1 MGKSILFDVYNKATD
16 LNKEEF
22 LDAIDSKLEVK
33 NKFRKVIYDYSWLE
47 KMEDTMYY
55 LDNIMRNPKKFIINE
70 EEVVKIEKA
79 RKVTVESIRH
89 LTQHTSYIQEFDQK
103 SGEVKP
109 SKILNINKEE
119 DYDMYEN
126 RFIYTL
132 LVNMKMFIARVSGD
146 CINGSNMVSNKNIKY
161 SAVTKIN
168 SEKVGIDINLNAT
181 DSKGLNPS
189 SKNGLSIA
197 QRIDKVNLQI
207 ANCMNSDLIKKLEK
221 AHVTFV
227 RSPIKRT
234 NVILKNPNFQK
245 AMELWTFL
253 ESYDFNNVIEE
264 NVDDEYE
271 DVSTFRDTMNDS
283 FLLDYLVMNEMLN
296 NGNSKY
302 DDGEVSKYYINKIIK
317 TFVDNNN
324 DFNEDDF
331 VKMLRDEFREIR
343 RVKDIKL
350 NRIRRI
356 YQKDL
361 NNYKKIVQNCVNILG
376 NQNGIIIKN

>member
-1 MGKSILFDVYNKATD
+1 MGKLSLFEIYNNTSLED
-16 LNKEEF
+16 REDF
-22 LDAIDSKLEVK
+22 LDGIDSKLEVK
-33 NKFRKVIYDYSWLE
+33 NQFRKVIYDYSWLE

-89 LTQHTSYIQEFDQK
+89 LTQHTSYIQEFDQVT
-103 SGEVKP
+103 GEVKP

-146 CINGSNMVSNKNIKY
+146 CINGSNMNSVKNIKY

-168 SEKVGIDINLNAT
+168 SERVGIDISLNAI
-181 DSKGLNPS
+181 DNRNLSPS
-189 SKNGLSIA
+189 SNGGLSIS
-197 QRIDKVNLQI
+197 QRIEKLNLQL
-207 ANCMNSDLIKKLEK
+207 ANLMNSDLIKTLER

-253 ESYDFNNVIEE
+253 ERYDFNNTIEE
-264 NVDDEYE
+264 NLDREYE
-271 DVSTFRDTMNDS
+271 DSSDFRDRMDDS
-283 FLLDYLVMNEMLN
+283 FLIDYLLVSDML
-296 NGNSKY
+296 SK
-302 DDGEVSKYYINKIIK
+302 GERVSSNIDVSKLYINKIIK
-317 TFVDNNN
+317 NYMDNNT
-324 DFNEDDF
+324 DVSEEDF
-331 VKMLRDEFREIR
+331 VKMLRDEFRYLKKIR
-343 RVKDIKL
+343 DTKL
-350 NRIRRI
+350 NRIRKI
-356 YQKDL
+356 YQRDID
-361 NNYKKIVQNCVNILG
+361 NYKKMISNSINILG
-376 NQNGIIIKN
+376 N

>member
-146 CINGSNMVSNKNIKY
+146 CINGSNMVSDKNIKY

-197 QRIDKVNLQI
+197 QRIEKVNLQI
-207 ANCMNSDLIKKLEK
+207 ANCMNSDLIKNLEK

-376 NQNGIIIKN
+376 N

>member
-207 ANCMNSDLIKKLEK
+207 ANCMNSDLIKNLEK

-331 VKMLRDEFREIR
+331 VKMLRDEFREIK

-376 NQNGIIIKN
+376 N

>member
-253 ESYDFNNVIEE
+253 ESYNFNNVIEE

-331 VKMLRDEFREIR
+331 VKMLRDEFREIK

-361 NNYKKIVQNCVNILG
+361 NNYKKIVQNCVNIIG
-376 NQNGIIIKN
+376 N

>member
-1 MGKSILFDVYNKATD
+1 MSDLGIYNLYERTNPGTIETFQKRTASKMD
-16 LNKEEF
+16 LQTE
-22 LDAIDSKLEVK
+22 
-33 NKFRKVIYDYSWLE
+33 YE
-47 KMEDTMYY
+47 KIIEDTEWIDLMETTIPYI
-55 LDNIMRNPKKFIINE
+55 DNIFRNPNRFIINE
-70 EEVVKIEKA
+70 EEIVKIELA
-79 RKVTVESIRH
+79 RKVTVESIKH
-89 LTQHTSYIQEFDQK
+89 LAKHTNLIQDVDEETGD
-103 SGEVKP
+103 VKP

-146 CINGSNMVSNKNIKY
+146 CINGSNMVSDKNIKY

-331 VKMLRDEFREIR
+331 VKMLRDEFREIK

-376 NQNGIIIKN
+376 N

>member
-161 SAVTKIN
+161 SAITKIN

-207 ANCMNSDLIKKLEK
+207 ANCMNSDLIKNLEK

-376 NQNGIIIKN
+376 N

>member
-181 DSKGLNPS
+181 DTKGLNPS

-331 VKMLRDEFREIR
+331 VKMLRDEFREIK

-376 NQNGIIIKN
+376 N

>member
-1 MGKSILFDVYNKATD
+1 MGKFMLFDIYNKATD
-16 LNKEEF
+16 ADREEF
-22 LDAIDSKLEVK
+22 LDAVDSRLEVK
-33 NKFRKVIYDYSWLE
+33 NQFRKVVYDYSWLE
-47 KMEDTMYY
+47 KMEETMYY
-55 LDNIMRNPKKFIINE
+55 LDNIMRNPKKFIVNE

-89 LTQHTSYIQEFDQK
+89 LTQHTSYIQEFDQMT
-103 SGEVKP
+103 GEVKP

-146 CINGSNMVSNKNIKY
+146 CINGSSSSSIKNIKY

-168 SEKVGIDINLNAT
+168 SEKVGIDISLNAVDNQNLT
-181 DSKGLNPS
+181 PNTNG
-189 SKNGLSIA
+189 GLSIA
-197 QRIDKVNLQI
+197 QRIEKINLQL
-207 ANCMNSDLIKKLEK
+207 ANFMNSDLIRALER
-221 AHVTFV
+221 AHVAFV

-253 ESYDFNNVIEE
+253 EAYDFNNVFEQK
-264 NVDDEYE
+264 VDDEYE
-271 DVSTFRDTMNDS
+271 DTSTFRDNMNDS
-283 FLLDYLVMNEMLN
+283 FLLDYLIVNEMLN
-296 NGNSKY
+296 KSETIHSTS
-302 DDGEVSKYYINKIIK
+302 DVSKYYINKVIK

-324 DFNEDDF
+324 DIDEDDF

-343 RVKDIKL
+343 RIKDTKL
-350 NRIRRI
+350 NRIRKI
-356 YQKDL
+356 YQRDL
-361 NNYKKIVQNCVNILG
+361 DTYNRMAKNCIDILG
-376 NQNGIIIKN
+376 S

>member
-16 LNKEEF
+16 LSKEEF

-146 CINGSNMVSNKNIKY
+146 CINGSNMVSDKNIKY

-197 QRIDKVNLQI
+197 QRIEKVNLQI
-207 ANCMNSDLIKKLEK
+207 ANCMNSDLIKNLEK

-376 NQNGIIIKN
+376 N

>member
-168 SEKVGIDINLNAT
+168 SEKVDIDINLNAT

-197 QRIDKVNLQI
+197 QRIEKVNLQI
-207 ANCMNSDLIKKLEK
+207 ANCMNSDLIKNLEK

-376 NQNGIIIKN
+376 N

>member
-1 MGKSILFDVYNKATD
+1 MGKKSLFDIYNSID
-16 LNKEEF
+16 DNDRENF
-22 LDAIDSKLEVK
+22 LDGVDSKLEVK
-33 NKFRKVIYDYSWLE
+33 NKFRKVIYDYSWLD
-47 KMEDTMYY
+47 KMEETMYY

-89 LTQHTSYIQEFDQK
+89 LTQHTSYIQEFNQDT
-103 SGEVKP
+103 GEVKP

-132 LVNMKMFIARVSGD
+132 LVNMKMFIARVSGY
-146 CINGSNMVSNKNIKY
+146 CINGSNMSSVRNIKY
-161 SAVTKIN
+161 SGVTKIN
-168 SEKVGIDINLNAT
+168 SEKIGIDINLNAV
-181 DSKGLNPS
+181 DNRSLNQVSKS
-189 SKNGLSIA
+189 GLSIA
-197 QRIDKVNLQI
+197 QRIDKLNLQI
-207 ANCMNSDLIKKLEK
+207 ANCMNSDLIKALER

-245 AMELWTFL
+245 AMELWSFL
-253 ESYDFNNVIEE
+253 EAYDFNNVIEE
-264 NVDDEYE
+264 NIDDEYE
-271 DVSTFRDTMNDS
+271 DTANFRDNMNDS
-283 FLLDYLVMNEMLN
+283 FLLDYFVMNEMLGSGEIVHN
-296 NGNSKY
+296 N
-302 DDGEVSKYYINKIIK
+302 GEVSKYYINKIIK
-317 TFVDNNN
+317 MFVDNNN

-343 RVKDIKL
+343 KIKDVKL
-350 NRIRRI
+350 NRIRKI

-361 NNYKKIVQNCVNILG
+361 NNYQKIVENCIKILS
-376 NQNGIIIKN
+376 N

>member
-331 VKMLRDEFREIR
+331 VKMLRDEFREIK

-376 NQNGIIIKN
+376 N

>member
-16 LNKEEF
+16 LSKEEF

-146 CINGSNMVSNKNIKY
+146 CINGSNMVSDKNIKY

-207 ANCMNSDLIKKLEK
+207 ANCMNSDLIKNLEK

-324 DFNEDDF
+324 DFNEEDF

-376 NQNGIIIKN
+376 N

>member
-47 KMEDTMYY
+47 KMEDAMYY

-146 CINGSNMVSNKNIKY
+146 CINGSNMVSDKNIKY

-331 VKMLRDEFREIR
+331 VKMLRDEFREIK

-376 NQNGIIIKN
+376 N

>member
-1 MGKSILFDVYNKATD
+1 MGKLSLFEIYNNTSLED
-16 LNKEEF
+16 REDF
-22 LDAIDSKLEVK
+22 LDGIDSKLEVK
-33 NKFRKVIYDYSWLE
+33 NQFRKVIYDYSWLE
-47 KMEDTMYY
+47 KMEETMYY

-89 LTQHTSYIQEFDQK
+89 LTQHTSYIQEFDQVT
-103 SGEVKP
+103 GEVKP

-146 CINGSNMVSNKNIKY
+146 CINGSNMNSVKNIKY

-168 SEKVGIDINLNAT
+168 SERVGIDISLNAI
-181 DSKGLNPS
+181 DNRNLSPS
-189 SKNGLSIA
+189 SNGGLSIS
-197 QRIDKVNLQI
+197 QRIEKLNLQL
-207 ANCMNSDLIKKLEK
+207 ANLMNSDLIKTLER

-253 ESYDFNNVIEE
+253 EGYDFNNTIEE
-264 NVDDEYE
+264 NLDREYE
-271 DVSTFRDTMNDS
+271 DSSDFRDRMDDS
-283 FLLDYLVMNEMLN
+283 FLIDYLLVSDML
-296 NGNSKY
+296 SK
-302 DDGEVSKYYINKIIK
+302 GERVSSNIDVSKLYINKIIK
-317 TFVDNNN
+317 NYMDNNN
-324 DFNEDDF
+324 DVSEEDF
-331 VKMLRDEFREIR
+331 VKMLRDEFRYLKKIR
-343 RVKDIKL
+343 DTKL
-350 NRIRRI
+350 NRIRKI
-356 YQKDL
+356 YQRDID
-361 NNYKKIVQNCVNILG
+361 NYKKMISNSINILG
-376 NQNGIIIKN
+376 N

>member
-132 LVNMKMFIARVSGD
+132 LVNMKMFITRVSGD

-207 ANCMNSDLIKKLEK
+207 ANCMNSDLIKNLEK

-331 VKMLRDEFREIR
+331 VKMLRDEFREIK

-376 NQNGIIIKN
+376 N

>member
-253 ESYDFNNVIEE
+253 ESYNFNNVIEE

-376 NQNGIIIKN
+376 N

>member
-168 SEKVGIDINLNAT
+168 SEKVDIDINLNAT

-376 NQNGIIIKN
+376 N

>member
-16 LNKEEF
+16 LSKEEF

-168 SEKVGIDINLNAT
+168 SEKVDIDINLNAT

-197 QRIDKVNLQI
+197 QRIEKVNLQI
-207 ANCMNSDLIKKLEK
+207 ANCMNSDLIKNLEK

-376 NQNGIIIKN
+376 N

>member
-47 KMEDTMYY
+47 KMEDAMYY

-207 ANCMNSDLIKKLEK
+207 ANCMNSDLIKNLEK

-376 NQNGIIIKN
+376 N

>member
-207 ANCMNSDLIKKLEK
+207 ANCMNSDLIKNLEK

-376 NQNGIIIKN
+376 N

>member
-146 CINGSNMVSNKNIKY
+146 CINGSNMVSDKNIKY

-207 ANCMNSDLIKKLEK
+207 ANCMNSDLIKNLEK

-376 NQNGIIIKN
+376 N

>member
-296 NGNSKY
+296 SGNSKY

-376 NQNGIIIKN
+376 N

>member
-331 VKMLRDEFREIR
+331 VKMLRDEFREIK

-361 NNYKKIVQNCVNILG
+361 NNYKKIVQNCVNIIG
-376 NQNGIIIKN
+376 N

>member
-146 CINGSNMVSNKNIKY
+146 CINGSNMVSDKNIKY

-207 ANCMNSDLIKKLEK
+207 ANCMNSDLIKNLEK

-331 VKMLRDEFREIR
+331 VKMLRDEFREIK

-376 NQNGIIIKN
+376 N

>member
-168 SEKVGIDINLNAT
+168 SEKVDIDINLNAT

-296 NGNSKY
+296 NENSKY

-331 VKMLRDEFREIR
+331 VKMLKDEFREIR

-376 NQNGIIIKN
+376 N

>member
-47 KMEDTMYY
+47 KMEDAMYY

-331 VKMLRDEFREIR
+331 VKMLRDEFREIK

-376 NQNGIIIKN
+376 N

>member
-207 ANCMNSDLIKKLEK
+207 ANCMNSDLIKNLEK

-317 TFVDNNN
+317 TFVENNN

-376 NQNGIIIKN
+376 N